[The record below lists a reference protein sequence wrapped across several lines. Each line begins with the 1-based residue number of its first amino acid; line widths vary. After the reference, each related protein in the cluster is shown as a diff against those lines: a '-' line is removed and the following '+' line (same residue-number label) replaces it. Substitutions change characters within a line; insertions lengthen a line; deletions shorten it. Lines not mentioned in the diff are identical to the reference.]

1 MAKPPGSLNLKKL
14 DLSCVKTDCEHGL
27 HAFRP
32 TASQPNRP
40 MPCRECG
47 AEPPADIQ
55 LLRAHDPSRL
65 AEVQAAQRQ
74 EWIRQI
80 YWVAPLDQGAASR
93 LAASGYDVAM
103 ESIPDYLAMKMK
115 PMPARYDAMRTP
127 WVGDVRNYARH
138 ATATCCRR
146 CLNYWFGVDRDHP
159 LTRGELDWAT
169 TLVRDYLRQR
179 RDEFEVA
186 PTLAFDRD

>member
-1 MAKPPGSLNLKKL
+1 MGNPPGSLNLKKL
-14 DLSCVKTDCEHGL
+14 DLSCVKTDCENGL

-32 TASQPNRP
+32 TPSQPDRP
-40 MPCRECG
+40 VPCRVCG
-47 AEPPADIQ
+47 AEQPADIQ

-65 AEVQAAQRQ
+65 AEVQSAQRQ

-80 YWVAPLDQGAASR
+80 YWVAPLDQRAASR
-93 LAASGYDVAM
+93 LAVSGYDVVV
-103 ESIPDYLAMKMK
+103 ESVPDYLAKKME
-115 PMPARYDAMRTP
+115 PLAARFDAVRTP
-127 WVGDVRNYARH
+127 WVGDVRSYARH

-146 CLNYWFGVDRDHP
+146 CLSYWFGINRDHQ
-159 LTRGELDWAT
+159 LTTEELDWAT

-186 PTLAFDRD
+186 LTLAFDDD